1 MSQCA
6 TKLHVRMGI
15 RISFYSER
23 MVMQWHRLPREEI
36 EPLALKVIKNRGD
49 VVLRDRG

>member
-23 MVMQWHRLPREEI
+23 MVMQWHRLRREEI
-36 EPLALKVIKNRGD
+36 APLAQKVFKHRGD